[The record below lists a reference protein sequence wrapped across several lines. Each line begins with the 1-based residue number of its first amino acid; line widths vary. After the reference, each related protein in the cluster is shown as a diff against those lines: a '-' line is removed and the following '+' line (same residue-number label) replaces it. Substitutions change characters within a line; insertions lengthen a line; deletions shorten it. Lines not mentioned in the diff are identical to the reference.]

1 VRCLILQLDLGVPFG
16 ILAGGHLGKL
26 MVITRNEDLA
36 VGDIFLIP
44 STRGEPRYFIFRVS
58 NFENIVRR
66 LGSIETVAE
75 TLVVEKDAYL
85 ANLEEEKLM
94 AVEGTLLGYGK
105 YSDKDKKFVFKKA
118 RRLPE
123 HFSGIYKVQKVDN
136 EDALRDI
143 LASQLSGDIYIGDL
157 LVGEESLSIDVMIP
171 KGKVPMH
178 IGIFGATGSGKSN
191 LMQVITK
198 SFIDYNLNCHI
209 NGLKDRITL
218 LTIDPH
224 DEYALGTG
232 EFGIQDI
239 VDEIDSR
246 SSEVRREI
254 FGDFYYLTTSI
265 DATPRKVQRYAKK
278 IKVSLQEILPI
289 DLMSIHQFTPPQIA
303 YMSTLHAVY
312 RDEWINNVGDPQG
325 FMDATVKAVERY
337 LAFLKRSNIFH
348 DGYTGSN
355 LLDIVSA
362 LEKGRVL
369 LFNTSLTSQ
378 REQFL
383 STTII
388 ARTIFE
394 LRKAVKSSNAL
405 DILKKQIATRDI
417 SECIRKDF
425 LQKNLIQ
432 EFYLKDQNTVKD
444 TSELVPILITV
455 EEAPSI
461 LTPDLMRFEGN
472 VYKAI
477 SRQGRKFGI
486 GLAVISQQV
495 SSINPS
501 LLSQLNTQIVLA
513 LGNADEIR
521 FAIRAASRD
530 IADFESEFKVL
541 DRGEAVLTAS
551 YRDLPFVVRV
561 PLFDDRFKKDS
572 MKYTTIKSAKEPE
585 IIL

>member
-1 VRCLILQLDLGVPFG
+1 MELDLGMPFG
-16 ILAGGHLGKL
+16 VLAGGHLGKL
-26 MVITRNEDLA
+26 VVITKNEDLS

-44 STRGEPRYFIFRVS
+44 SSRGEYRYFIFRIS
-58 NFENIVRR
+58 NFENIIRR
-66 LGSIETVAE
+66 LSSIDTVAE

-85 ANLEEEKLM
+85 ANLEEEKLI
-94 AVEGTLLGYGK
+94 AVEGSLLGYGK
-105 YSDKDKKFVFKKA
+105 YHDKDNKFVFKKA

-123 HFSGIYKVQKVDN
+123 HFSAIYKVQKVQN
-136 EDALRDI
+136 EDSLKDI
-143 LASQLSGDIYIGDL
+143 LASQLSGDIFVGDL
-157 LVGEESLSIDVMIP
+157 LVGEESLNIDVMIP
-171 KGKVPMH
+171 KGKIPMH
-178 IGIFGATGSGKSN
+178 VGIFGATGSGKSN

-198 SFIDYNLNCHI
+198 SFIDYNLQCYL
-209 NGLKDRITL
+209 NGIEDRITL

-232 EFGIQDI
+232 KFGIQDI
-239 VDEIDSR
+239 IDEIDSR
-246 SSEVRREI
+246 SSKVRREL

-265 DATPRKVQRYAKK
+265 DATARDVQRYAKK
-278 IKVSLQEILPI
+278 LKISLQEILPI

-303 YMSTLHAVY
+303 YMYSLHAVY
-312 RDEWINNVGDPQG
+312 GDEWINNVGDAQG
-325 FMDATVKAVERY
+325 FMDATVNAVERY
-337 LAFLKRSNIFH
+337 LAFLRRSNIFR

-355 LLDIVSA
+355 LLDVVSA
-362 LEKGRVL
+362 LEMGRVL
-369 LFNTSLTSQ
+369 LFNTSITSQ

-388 ARTIFE
+388 ARTVFE
-394 LRKAVKSSNAL
+394 LRKAVKSSNTL
-405 DILKKQIATRDI
+405 DILKKQIATRDL

-425 LQKNLIQ
+425 SQKNLIQ
-432 EFYLKDQNTVKD
+432 KFYLKDQTTVKD

-495 SSINPS
+495 SSINPA

-521 FAIRAASRD
+521 LAIKAASRD
-530 IADFESEFKVL
+530 ISDFESEFKVL
-541 DRGEAVLTAS
+541 DRGEAVVTAS
-551 YRDLPFVVRV
+551 YRDLPFVVHV

-572 MKYTTIKSAKEPE
+572 AKYTTIKDAKDPKV
-585 IIL
+585 IL

>member
-1 VRCLILQLDLGVPFG
+1 MELDLGMPFG
-16 ILAGGHLGKL
+16 VLAGGHLGKL
-26 MVITRNEDLA
+26 VVITKNEDLS

-44 STRGEPRYFIFRVS
+44 SSRGEYRYFIFRIS
-58 NFENIVRR
+58 NFENIIRR
-66 LGSIETVAE
+66 LGSIDTVAE

-85 ANLEEEKLM
+85 ANLEEEKLI
-94 AVEGTLLGYGK
+94 AVEGSLLGYGK
-105 YSDKDKKFVFKKA
+105 YHDKDNKFVFKKA

-123 HFSGIYKVQKVDN
+123 HFSAIYKVQKVQN
-136 EDALRDI
+136 EDSLKDI
-143 LASQLSGDIYIGDL
+143 LASQLSGDIYVGDL
-157 LVGEESLSIDVMIP
+157 LVGEESLNIDVMIP
-171 KGKVPMH
+171 KGKIPMH
-178 IGIFGATGSGKSN
+178 VGIFGATGSGKSN

-198 SFIDYNLNCHI
+198 SFIDYNLQCYI
-209 NGLKDRITL
+209 NGIEDRITL

-232 EFGIQDI
+232 KFGIQDI

-246 SSEVRREI
+246 SSQVRREL

-265 DATPRKVQRYAKK
+265 DATARDVQRYAKK
-278 IKVSLQEILPI
+278 LKISLQEILPI

-303 YMSTLHAVY
+303 YMYSLHSVY
-312 RDEWINNVGDPQG
+312 GDEWINNVGDAQG
-325 FMDATVKAVERY
+325 FMDATVNAVERY
-337 LAFLKRSNIFH
+337 LAFLRRSNIFL
-348 DGYTGSN
+348 DSYAGSN
-355 LLDIVSA
+355 LLDVVSA
-362 LEKGRVL
+362 LEMGRVL
-369 LFNTSLTSQ
+369 LFNTSITSQ

-394 LRKAVKSSNAL
+394 LRKAVKSSNTL
-405 DILKKQIATRDI
+405 DILKKQIATRDL

-425 LQKNLIQ
+425 SQKNLIQ
-432 EFYLKDQNTVKD
+432 KFYLKDQTRVKD

-495 SSINPS
+495 SSINPA

-521 FAIRAASRD
+521 LAIKAASRD
-530 IADFESEFKVL
+530 ISDFESEFKVL
-541 DRGEAVLTAS
+541 DRGEAVVTAS
-551 YRDLPFVVRV
+551 YRDLPFVVHV

-572 MKYTTIKSAKEPE
+572 AKYTTIKDAKEPE
-585 IIL
+585 VIL

>member
-1 VRCLILQLDLGVPFG
+1 MELDLGMPFG
-16 ILAGGHLGKL
+16 VLAGGHLGKL
-26 MVITRNEDLA
+26 VVITKNEDLS

-44 STRGEPRYFIFRVS
+44 SSRGEYRYFIFRIS
-58 NFENIVRR
+58 NFENIIRR
-66 LGSIETVAE
+66 LGSIDTVAE

-85 ANLEEEKLM
+85 ANLEEEKLI
-94 AVEGTLLGYGK
+94 AVEGSLLGYGK
-105 YSDKDKKFVFKKA
+105 YHDKDNKFVFKKA

-123 HFSGIYKVQKVDN
+123 HFSAIYKVQKVQN
-136 EDALRDI
+136 EDSLKDI
-143 LASQLSGDIYIGDL
+143 LASQLSGDIYVGDL
-157 LVGEESLSIDVMIP
+157 LVGEESLNIDVMIP
-171 KGKVPMH
+171 KGKIPMH
-178 IGIFGATGSGKSN
+178 VGIFGATGSGKSN

-198 SFIDYNLNCHI
+198 SFIDYNLQCYL
-209 NGLKDRITL
+209 NGIEDRITL

-232 EFGIQDI
+232 KFGIQDI
-239 VDEIDSR
+239 IDEIDNR
-246 SSEVRREI
+246 SSKVRREL

-265 DATPRKVQRYAKK
+265 DATARDVQRYAKK
-278 IKVSLQEILPI
+278 LKISLQEILPI

-303 YMSTLHAVY
+303 YMYSLHAVY
-312 RDEWINNVGDPQG
+312 GDEWINNVGDAQG
-325 FMDATVKAVERY
+325 FMDATVNAVERY
-337 LAFLKRSNIFH
+337 LAFLRRSNIFL
-348 DGYTGSN
+348 DGYAGSN
-355 LLDIVSA
+355 LLDVVSA
-362 LEKGRVL
+362 LEMGRVL
-369 LFNTSLTSQ
+369 LFNTSITSQ

-388 ARTIFE
+388 ARTVFE
-394 LRKAVKSSNAL
+394 LRKAVKSSNTL
-405 DILKKQIATRDI
+405 DILKKQIATRDL

-425 LQKNLIQ
+425 SQKNLIQ
-432 EFYLKDQNTVKD
+432 EFYLKDQTTVKD

-495 SSINPS
+495 SSINPA

-521 FAIRAASRD
+521 LAIKAASRD
-530 IADFESEFKVL
+530 ISDFESEFKVL
-541 DRGEAVLTAS
+541 DRGEAVVTAS

-572 MKYTTIKSAKEPE
+572 AKYTTIKDAKEPE

>member
-1 VRCLILQLDLGVPFG
+1 MELDLGMPFG
-16 ILAGGHLGKL
+16 VLAGGHLGKL
-26 MVITRNEDLA
+26 VVITKNEDLS

-44 STRGEPRYFIFRVS
+44 SSRGEYRYFIFRIS
-58 NFENIVRR
+58 NFENIIRR

-85 ANLEEEKLM
+85 ANLEEEKLI
-94 AVEGTLLGYGK
+94 AVEGSLLGYGK
-105 YSDKDKKFVFKKA
+105 YQDKDKKFVFKKA

-123 HFSGIYKVQKVDN
+123 HFSAIYKVQKVQN
-136 EDALRDI
+136 EDSLKKI
-143 LASQLSGDIYIGDL
+143 LTSQLSGDIYVGDL
-157 LVGEESLSIDVMIP
+157 LVGEESLNIDVMIP
-171 KGKVPMH
+171 KGKIPMH
-178 IGIFGATGSGKSN
+178 VGIFGATGSGKSN

-198 SFIDYNLNCHI
+198 SFIDYNLQCYI
-209 NGLKDRITL
+209 SGLEDRITL

-232 EFGIQDI
+232 NFGIQDI
-239 VDEIDSR
+239 ITEIDSR
-246 SSEVRREI
+246 SSKVRREL

-265 DATPRKVQRYAKK
+265 DATARDVQRFAKK
-278 IKVSLQEILPI
+278 LKISLQEILPI

-303 YMSTLHAVY
+303 YMYSLHAVHG
-312 RDEWINNVGDPQG
+312 DEWINNVGDAQG
-325 FMDATVKAVERY
+325 FMDVTVKAVERY
-337 LAFLKRSNIFH
+337 LAFLRRSNIFV
-348 DGYTGSN
+348 DGYAGSN
-355 LLDIVSA
+355 LLDVVSA
-362 LEKGRVL
+362 LEMGRVL
-369 LFNTSLTSQ
+369 LFNTSITSQ

-394 LRKAVKSSNAL
+394 LRKAVKSSNTL
-405 DILKKQIATRDI
+405 DILKKQIATRDL
-417 SECIRKDF
+417 SDCIRKDF
-425 LQKNLIQ
+425 SQKNLIQ
-432 EFYLKDQNTVKD
+432 KFYLKDQTTVKD

-495 SSINPS
+495 SSINPA

-521 FAIRAASRD
+521 LAIKAASRD
-530 IADFESEFKVL
+530 ISDFESEFKVL
-541 DRGEAVLTAS
+541 DRGEAVVTAS
-551 YRDLPFVVRV
+551 YRDLPFVVHV

-572 MKYTTIKSAKEPE
+572 AKYTTIKDAKDPKV
-585 IIL
+585 IL

>member
-1 VRCLILQLDLGVPFG
+1 MELDLGMPFG
-16 ILAGGHLGKL
+16 VLAGGHLGKL
-26 MVITRNEDLA
+26 VVITKNEDLS

-44 STRGEPRYFIFRVS
+44 SSRGEYRYFIFRIS
-58 NFENIVRR
+58 NFENIIRR
-66 LGSIETVAE
+66 LSSIDTVAE

-85 ANLEEEKLM
+85 ANLEEEKLI
-94 AVEGTLLGYGK
+94 AVEGSLLGYGK
-105 YSDKDKKFVFKKA
+105 YHDKDNKFVFKKA

-123 HFSGIYKVQKVDN
+123 HFSAIYKVQKVQN
-136 EDALRDI
+136 EDSLKDI
-143 LASQLSGDIYIGDL
+143 LASQLSGDIFVGDL
-157 LVGEESLSIDVMIP
+157 LVGEESLNIDVMIP
-171 KGKVPMH
+171 KGKIPMH
-178 IGIFGATGSGKSN
+178 VGIFGATGSGKSN

-198 SFIDYNLNCHI
+198 SFIDYNLQCYL
-209 NGLKDRITL
+209 NGIEDRITL

-232 EFGIQDI
+232 KFGIQDI
-239 VDEIDSR
+239 IDEIDSR
-246 SSEVRREI
+246 SSKVRREL

-265 DATPRKVQRYAKK
+265 DATARDVQRYAKK
-278 IKVSLQEILPI
+278 LKISLQEILPI

-303 YMSTLHAVY
+303 YMYSLHAVY
-312 RDEWINNVGDPQG
+312 GDEWINNVGDAQG
-325 FMDATVKAVERY
+325 FMDATVNAVERY
-337 LAFLKRSNIFH
+337 LAFLRRSNIFL
-348 DGYTGSN
+348 DGYAGSN
-355 LLDIVSA
+355 LLDVVSA
-362 LEKGRVL
+362 LEMGRVL
-369 LFNTSLTSQ
+369 LFNTSITSQ

-388 ARTIFE
+388 ARTVFE
-394 LRKAVKSSNAL
+394 LRKAVKSSNTL
-405 DILKKQIATRDI
+405 DILKKQIATRDL
-417 SECIRKDF
+417 SECVRKDF
-425 LQKNLIQ
+425 SQKNLIQ
-432 EFYLKDQNTVKD
+432 EFYLKDLNTVKD

-495 SSINPS
+495 SSINPA

-521 FAIRAASRD
+521 LAIKAASRD
-530 IADFESEFKVL
+530 ISDFESEFKVL
-541 DRGEAVLTAS
+541 DRGEAVVTAS
-551 YRDLPFVVRV
+551 YRDLPFVVHV

-572 MKYTTIKSAKEPE
+572 AKYTTIKDAKEPE
-585 IIL
+585 VIL

>member
-1 VRCLILQLDLGVPFG
+1 MFVKLGEPFG

-26 MVITRNEDLA
+26 IVITKNEDLA

-44 STRGEPRYFIFRVS
+44 SARGELRCFIFRVS

-66 LGSIETVAE
+66 LGSVETVAE

-85 ANLEEEKLM
+85 ANLEDEQLI
-94 AVEGTLLGYGK
+94 AVEGSLLGYGK
-105 YSDKDKKFVFKKA
+105 YDEGKEKFIFKKA
-118 RRLPE
+118 RRLPG
-123 HFSGIYKVQKVDN
+123 HFSEIYKVQKVEN
-136 EDALRDI
+136 ENALEEI
-143 LASQLSGDIYIGDL
+143 LASQLSGDIYVGDL
-157 LVGEESLSIDVMIP
+157 LVGEESLNIGVMIP
-171 KGKVPMH
+171 KEKIPMH

-198 SFIDYNLNCHI
+198 SFMDYNLMCYLSGI
-209 NGLKDRITL
+209 KDRITL

-232 EFGIQDI
+232 KFGIQDI
-239 VDEIDSR
+239 VDEIDNR
-246 SSEVRREI
+246 SSEARRELC
-254 FGDFYYLTTSI
+254 GDFYYLTTSI
-265 DATPRKVQRYAKK
+265 EATPKKVQRYAKK
-278 IKVSLQEILPI
+278 LKISIQEILPI

-303 YMSTLHAVY
+303 YMNALHAMFG
-312 RDEWINNVGDPQG
+312 DEWIKKVGEPLNY
-325 FMDATVKAVERY
+325 MDVTIKAVERY
-337 LAFLKRSNIFH
+337 LAFLKRSNIFV
-348 DGYTGSN
+348 DGYAGSN
-355 LLDIVSA
+355 LLDVICA

-369 LFNTSLTSQ
+369 ILNSSIMSQ

-383 STTII
+383 STTIM
-388 ARTIFE
+388 ARTVFE
-394 LRKAVKSSNAL
+394 LRKAVKSSNTV
-405 DILKKQIATRDI
+405 DVLKKQIATRDI
-417 SECIRKDF
+417 ADCLRTDF
-425 LQKNLIQ
+425 LHKNLIQ
-432 EFYLKDQNTVKD
+432 EFYLKDPKMVKD
-444 TSELVPILITV
+444 ASELVPILITV

-495 SSINPS
+495 SSINPI
-501 LLSQLNTQIVLA
+501 LLSQLNTQIALA

-521 FAIRAASRD
+521 LAIKTASRD

-541 DRGEAVLTAS
+541 DRGEAVVTAS
-551 YRDLPFVVRV
+551 YRDLPLVVRI
-561 PLFDDRFKKDS
+561 PLFDNRFNKDIE
-572 MKYTTIKSAKEPE
+572 KYEKISNAKEPK

>member
-1 VRCLILQLDLGVPFG
+1 MELDLGVPFG
-16 ILAGGHLGKL
+16 VLAGGHLGKL
-26 MVITRNEDLA
+26 VVITKNEDLS

-44 STRGEPRYFIFRVS
+44 SSRGEYRYFIFRIS
-58 NFENIVRR
+58 NFENIIRR
-66 LGSIETVAE
+66 LSSIDTVAE

-85 ANLEEEKLM
+85 ANLEEEKLI
-94 AVEGTLLGYGK
+94 AVEGSLLGYGK
-105 YSDKDKKFVFKKA
+105 YYEKDNKFVFKKA

-123 HFSGIYKVQKVDN
+123 HFSAIYKVQKVQN
-136 EDALRDI
+136 EDSLKNI
-143 LASQLSGDIYIGDL
+143 LASQLSGDIYVGDL
-157 LVGEESLSIDVMIP
+157 LVGEESLNIDVMIP
-171 KGKVPMH
+171 KGKIPMH
-178 IGIFGATGSGKSN
+178 VGIFGATGSGKSN

-198 SFIDYNLNCHI
+198 SFIDYNLHCYI
-209 NGLKDRITL
+209 NGIEDRITL

-232 EFGIQDI
+232 KFGIQDI
-239 VDEIDSR
+239 IDEIDSR
-246 SSEVRREI
+246 SSKVRREL

-265 DATPRKVQRYAKK
+265 DATPRDVQRYAKK
-278 IKVSLQEILPI
+278 LKISLQEILPI

-303 YMSTLHAVY
+303 YMYSLHAVY
-312 RDEWINNVGDPQG
+312 GDEWINNVGDAQG
-325 FMDATVKAVERY
+325 FMDATVNAVERY
-337 LAFLKRSNIFH
+337 LAFLRRSNIFL
-348 DGYTGSN
+348 DGYAGSN
-355 LLDIVSA
+355 LLDVVSA
-362 LEKGRVL
+362 LEMGRVL
-369 LFNTSLTSQ
+369 LFNTSITSQ

-394 LRKAVKSSNAL
+394 LRKAVKSSNTL
-405 DILKKQIATRDI
+405 DILKKQIATRDL

-425 LQKNLIQ
+425 SQKNLIQ
-432 EFYLKDQNTVKD
+432 KFYLKDQNTVKD

-472 VYKAI
+472 VYKAV

-495 SSINPS
+495 SSINPA

-521 FAIRAASRD
+521 LAIKAASRD

-541 DRGEAVLTAS
+541 DRGEAVVTAS

-572 MKYTTIKSAKEPE
+572 AKYTTIKDAKEPE
-585 IIL
+585 ILL

>member
-1 VRCLILQLDLGVPFG
+1 MELDLGMPFG
-16 ILAGGHLGKL
+16 VLAGGHLGKL
-26 MVITRNEDLA
+26 VVITKNEDLS

-44 STRGEPRYFIFRVS
+44 SSRGEYRYFIFRIS
-58 NFENIVRR
+58 NFENIIRR
-66 LGSIETVAE
+66 LSSIDTVAE

-85 ANLEEEKLM
+85 ANLEEEKLI
-94 AVEGTLLGYGK
+94 AVEGSLLGYGK
-105 YSDKDKKFVFKKA
+105 YHDKDNKFVFKKA

-123 HFSGIYKVQKVDN
+123 HFSAIYKVQKVQN
-136 EDALRDI
+136 EDSLKDI
-143 LASQLSGDIYIGDL
+143 LASQLSGDIFVGDL
-157 LVGEESLSIDVMIP
+157 LVGEESLNIDVMIP
-171 KGKVPMH
+171 KGKIPMH
-178 IGIFGATGSGKSN
+178 VGIFGATGYGKSN

-198 SFIDYNLNCHI
+198 SFIDYNLQCYL
-209 NGLKDRITL
+209 NGIEDRITL

-232 EFGIQDI
+232 KFGIQDI
-239 VDEIDSR
+239 IDEIDSR
-246 SSEVRREI
+246 SSKVRREL

-265 DATPRKVQRYAKK
+265 DATARDVQRYAKK
-278 IKVSLQEILPI
+278 LKISLQEILPI

-303 YMSTLHAVY
+303 YMYSLHAVY
-312 RDEWINNVGDPQG
+312 GDEWINNVGDAQG
-325 FMDATVKAVERY
+325 FMDATVNAVERY
-337 LAFLKRSNIFH
+337 LAFLRRSNIFL
-348 DGYTGSN
+348 DGYAGSN
-355 LLDIVSA
+355 LLDVVSA
-362 LEKGRVL
+362 LEMGRVL
-369 LFNTSLTSQ
+369 LFNTSITSQ

-388 ARTIFE
+388 ARTVFE
-394 LRKAVKSSNAL
+394 LRKAVKSSNTL
-405 DILKKQIATRDI
+405 DILKKQIATRDL

-425 LQKNLIQ
+425 SQKNLIQ
-432 EFYLKDQNTVKD
+432 KFYLKDQTTVKD

-495 SSINPS
+495 SSINPA

-521 FAIRAASRD
+521 LAIKAASRD
-530 IADFESEFKVL
+530 ISDFESEFKVL
-541 DRGEAVLTAS
+541 DRGEAVVTAS
-551 YRDLPFVVRV
+551 YRDLPFVVHV

-572 MKYTTIKSAKEPE
+572 AKYTTIKDAKDPKV
-585 IIL
+585 IL

>member
-1 VRCLILQLDLGVPFG
+1 LELDLGVPFG
-16 ILAGGHLGKL
+16 VLAGGHLGKL
-26 MVITRNEDLA
+26 VVITKNEDLS

-44 STRGEPRYFIFRVS
+44 SSRGEYRYFIFRIS
-58 NFENIVRR
+58 NFENIIRR
-66 LGSIETVAE
+66 LGSIDTVAE

-85 ANLEEEKLM
+85 ANLEEEKLI
-94 AVEGTLLGYGK
+94 AVEGSLLGYGK
-105 YSDKDKKFVFKKA
+105 YHDKDNKFVFKKA

-123 HFSGIYKVQKVDN
+123 HFSAIYKVQKVQN
-136 EDALRDI
+136 EDSLKNI
-143 LASQLSGDIYIGDL
+143 LASQLSGDIYVGDL
-157 LVGEESLSIDVMIP
+157 LVGEESLNIDVMIP
-171 KGKVPMH
+171 KGKIPMH
-178 IGIFGATGSGKSN
+178 VGIFGATGSGKSN

-198 SFIDYNLNCHI
+198 SFIDYNLQCYI
-209 NGLKDRITL
+209 NGIEDRITL

-232 EFGIQDI
+232 KSGIQDI
-239 VDEIDSR
+239 VDEIDNR
-246 SSEVRREI
+246 SSKVRREL

-265 DATPRKVQRYAKK
+265 DATARDVQRYAKK
-278 IKVSLQEILPI
+278 LKISLQEILPI

-303 YMSTLHAVY
+303 YMYSLHAVY
-312 RDEWINNVGDPQG
+312 GDEWINNVGDDQG

-337 LAFLKRSNIFH
+337 LAFLRRSNIFL
-348 DGYTGSN
+348 DGYAGSN
-355 LLDIVSA
+355 LLDVVSA
-362 LEKGRVL
+362 LEMGRVL
-369 LFNTSLTSQ
+369 LFNTSITSQ

-394 LRKAVKSSNAL
+394 LRKAVKSSNTL
-405 DILKKQIATRDI
+405 DILKKQIATRDL

-425 LQKNLIQ
+425 SQKNLIQ
-432 EFYLKDQNTVKD
+432 KFYLKDQTTVKD
-444 TSELVPILITV
+444 TAELVPILITV

-495 SSINPS
+495 SSINPA

-521 FAIRAASRD
+521 LAIKAASRD

-541 DRGEAVLTAS
+541 DRGEAVVTAS
-551 YRDLPFVVRV
+551 YRDLPFVVHV

-572 MKYTTIKSAKEPE
+572 AKYTTIKDAKEPK

>member
-1 VRCLILQLDLGVPFG
+1 LELDLGVPFG
-16 ILAGGHLGKL
+16 ILAGGNLGKL
-26 MVITRNEDLA
+26 VVITKNEDLA

-44 STRGEPRYFIFRVS
+44 SSRGESRYFIFRIS
-58 NFENIVRR
+58 NFENIIRR
-66 LGSIETVAE
+66 LGSIDTVAE

-85 ANLEEEKLM
+85 ANLEEEKLIS
-94 AVEGTLLGYGK
+94 VEGSLLGYGK
-105 YSDKDKKFVFKKA
+105 YYDKDNKFVFKKA

-123 HFSGIYKVQKVDN
+123 HFSAIYKVQKVQN
-136 EDALRDI
+136 EDSLKNI
-143 LASQLSGDIYIGDL
+143 LASQLSGDIYVGDL
-157 LVGEESLSIDVMIP
+157 LVGEESLNIDVMIP
-171 KGKVPMH
+171 KGKIPMH
-178 IGIFGATGSGKSN
+178 VGIFGATGSGKSN

-198 SFIDYNLNCHI
+198 SFIDYNLQCYL
-209 NGLKDRITL
+209 NGIKDRITL

-232 EFGIQDI
+232 KFGIQHI
-239 VDEIDSR
+239 IDEIDSR
-246 SSEVRREI
+246 SSKVRREL

-265 DATPRKVQRYAKK
+265 DATARDVQRYAKK
-278 IKVSLQEILPI
+278 LKISLQEILPI

-303 YMSTLHAVY
+303 YMYSLHAVY
-312 RDEWINNVGDPQG
+312 GDEWINNVGDAQG
-325 FMDATVKAVERY
+325 FMDATVNAVERY
-337 LAFLKRSNIFH
+337 LAFLRRSNIFL
-348 DGYTGSN
+348 DSYAGSN
-355 LLDIVSA
+355 LLDVVSA
-362 LEKGRVL
+362 LEMGRVL
-369 LFNTSLTSQ
+369 LFNTSITSQ

-394 LRKAVKSSNAL
+394 LRKAVKSSNTL
-405 DILKKQIATRDI
+405 DILKKQIATRDL

-425 LQKNLIQ
+425 SQKNLIQ

-495 SSINPS
+495 SSINPA

-521 FAIRAASRD
+521 LAIKAASRD
-530 IADFESEFKVL
+530 ISDFESEFKVL
-541 DRGEAVLTAS
+541 DRGEAVVTAS
-551 YRDLPFVVRV
+551 YRDLPFVVHV

-572 MKYTTIKSAKEPE
+572 AKYTTIKDAKEPE
-585 IIL
+585 VIL

>member
-1 VRCLILQLDLGVPFG
+1 LELDLGMPFG
-16 ILAGGHLGKL
+16 VLAGGHLGKL
-26 MVITRNEDLA
+26 VVITKNEDLS

-44 STRGEPRYFIFRVS
+44 SSRGEYRYFIFRIS
-58 NFENIVRR
+58 NFENIIRR
-66 LGSIETVAE
+66 LGSIDTVAE

-85 ANLEEEKLM
+85 ANLEEEKLI
-94 AVEGTLLGYGK
+94 AVEGSLLGYGK
-105 YSDKDKKFVFKKA
+105 YHDKDNKFVFKKA

-123 HFSGIYKVQKVDN
+123 HFSAIYKVQKVQN
-136 EDALRDI
+136 EDSLKDI
-143 LASQLSGDIYIGDL
+143 LASQLSGDIYVGDL
-157 LVGEESLSIDVMIP
+157 LVGEESLNIDVMIP
-171 KGKVPMH
+171 KGKIPMH
-178 IGIFGATGSGKSN
+178 VGIFGATGSGKSN

-198 SFIDYNLNCHI
+198 SFIDYNLQCYL
-209 NGLKDRITL
+209 NGIEDRITL

-232 EFGIQDI
+232 KFGIQDI
-239 VDEIDSR
+239 IDEIDNR
-246 SSEVRREI
+246 SSKVRREL

-265 DATPRKVQRYAKK
+265 DATARDVQRYAKK
-278 IKVSLQEILPI
+278 LKISLQEILPI

-303 YMSTLHAVY
+303 YMYSLHAVY
-312 RDEWINNVGDPQG
+312 GDEWINNVGDAQG
-325 FMDATVKAVERY
+325 FMDATVNAVERY
-337 LAFLKRSNIFH
+337 LAFLRRSNIFL
-348 DGYTGSN
+348 DGYAGSN
-355 LLDIVSA
+355 LLDVVSA
-362 LEKGRVL
+362 LEMGRVL
-369 LFNTSLTSQ
+369 LFNTSITSQ

-388 ARTIFE
+388 ARTVFE
-394 LRKAVKSSNAL
+394 LRKAVKSSNTL
-405 DILKKQIATRDI
+405 DILKKQIATRDL

-425 LQKNLIQ
+425 SQKNLIQ
-432 EFYLKDQNTVKD
+432 EFYLKDQTTVKD

-495 SSINPS
+495 SSINPA

-521 FAIRAASRD
+521 LAIKAASRD
-530 IADFESEFKVL
+530 ISDFESEFKVL
-541 DRGEAVLTAS
+541 DRGEAVVTAS

-572 MKYTTIKSAKEPE
+572 AKYTTIKDAKEPE

>member
-1 VRCLILQLDLGVPFG
+1 MELDLGVPFG
-16 ILAGGHLGKL
+16 VLAGGHLGKL
-26 MVITRNEDLA
+26 VVITKNEDLS

-44 STRGEPRYFIFRVS
+44 SSRGEYRYFIFRIS
-58 NFENIVRR
+58 NFENIIRR
-66 LGSIETVAE
+66 LSSIDTVAE

-85 ANLEEEKLM
+85 ANLEEEKLI
-94 AVEGTLLGYGK
+94 AVEGSLLGYGK
-105 YSDKDKKFVFKKA
+105 YFEKDNKFVFKKA

-123 HFSGIYKVQKVDN
+123 HFSAIYKVQKVQN
-136 EDALRDI
+136 EDSLKNI
-143 LASQLSGDIYIGDL
+143 LASQLSGDIYVGDL
-157 LVGEESLSIDVMIP
+157 LVGEESLNIDVMIP
-171 KGKVPMH
+171 KGKIPMH
-178 IGIFGATGSGKSN
+178 VGIFGATGSGKSN

-198 SFIDYNLNCHI
+198 SFIDYNLHCYI
-209 NGLKDRITL
+209 NGIEDRITL

-232 EFGIQDI
+232 KFGIQDI
-239 VDEIDSR
+239 IDEIDSR
-246 SSEVRREI
+246 SSKVRREL

-265 DATPRKVQRYAKK
+265 DATPRDVQRYAKK
-278 IKVSLQEILPI
+278 LKISLQEILPI

-303 YMSTLHAVY
+303 YMYSLHAVY
-312 RDEWINNVGDPQG
+312 GDEWINNVGDAQG
-325 FMDATVKAVERY
+325 FMDATVNAVERY
-337 LAFLKRSNIFH
+337 LAFLRRSNIFL
-348 DGYTGSN
+348 DGYAGSN
-355 LLDIVSA
+355 LLDVVSA
-362 LEKGRVL
+362 LEMGRVL
-369 LFNTSLTSQ
+369 LFNTSITSQ

-394 LRKAVKSSNAL
+394 LRKAVKSSNTL
-405 DILKKQIATRDI
+405 DILKKQIATRDL

-425 LQKNLIQ
+425 SQKNLIQ
-432 EFYLKDQNTVKD
+432 KFYLKDQNTVKD

-472 VYKAI
+472 VYKAV

-495 SSINPS
+495 SSINPA

-521 FAIRAASRD
+521 LAIKAASRD

-541 DRGEAVLTAS
+541 DRGEAVVTAS

-572 MKYTTIKSAKEPE
+572 AKYTTIKDAKEPE
-585 IIL
+585 ILL

>member
-1 VRCLILQLDLGVPFG
+1 MELDLGMPFG
-16 ILAGGHLGKL
+16 VLAGGHLGKL
-26 MVITRNEDLA
+26 VVITKNEDLS

-44 STRGEPRYFIFRVS
+44 SSRGEFRYFIFRIS
-58 NFENIVRR
+58 NFENIIRR
-66 LGSIETVAE
+66 LGSIDTVAE

-85 ANLEEEKLM
+85 ANLEEEKLI
-94 AVEGTLLGYGK
+94 AVEGSLLGYGK
-105 YSDKDKKFVFKKA
+105 YHDKDNKFVFKKA

-123 HFSGIYKVQKVDN
+123 HFSAIYKVQKVQN
-136 EDALRDI
+136 EDSLKDI
-143 LASQLSGDIYIGDL
+143 LASQLSGDIYVGDL
-157 LVGEESLSIDVMIP
+157 LVGEESLNIDVMIP
-171 KGKVPMH
+171 KGKIPMH
-178 IGIFGATGSGKSN
+178 VGIFGATGSGKSN

-198 SFIDYNLNCHI
+198 SFIDYNLQCYI
-209 NGLKDRITL
+209 NGIEDRITL

-232 EFGIQDI
+232 KFGIQDI

-246 SSEVRREI
+246 SSQVRREL

-265 DATPRKVQRYAKK
+265 DATSRVVQRFAKK
-278 IKVSLQEILPI
+278 LKISLQEILPI

-303 YMSTLHAVY
+303 YMYALHAVY
-312 RDEWINNVGDPQG
+312 GDEWINKVGDAQG
-325 FMDATVKAVERY
+325 FMDATVNAVERY
-337 LAFLKRSNIFH
+337 LAFLRRSNIFL
-348 DGYTGSN
+348 DGYAGSN
-355 LLDIVSA
+355 LLDVVSA
-362 LEKGRVL
+362 LEMGRVL
-369 LFNTSLTSQ
+369 LFNTSITSQ

-388 ARTIFE
+388 ARTVFE
-394 LRKAVKSSNAL
+394 LRKAVKSSNTL
-405 DILKKQIATRDI
+405 DILKKQIATRDL
-417 SECIRKDF
+417 SECIRRDIS
-425 LQKNLIQ
+425 QKNLIQ
-432 EFYLKDQNTVKD
+432 KFYLKDQTRVKD

-495 SSINPS
+495 SSINPA

-521 FAIRAASRD
+521 LAIKAASRD
-530 IADFESEFKVL
+530 ISDFESEFKVL
-541 DRGEAVLTAS
+541 DRGEAVVTAS
-551 YRDLPFVVRV
+551 YRDLPFVVHV

-572 MKYTTIKSAKEPE
+572 AKYTTIKDAKEPE
-585 IIL
+585 VIL